1 MSKEN
6 IRVLGLPAVPFIGM
20 ILIRRR
26 AGGSPGVC
34 PWAAQAALPRSSAA
48 APAATTQTTARHLPV
63 AVHGE
68 PLLARIPSSHV
79 LVSDADSRS
88 YHPVGTISS
97 SVGTSTPVGCEIS

>member
-6 IRVLGLPAVPFIGM
+6 IWVLGLPAVPLIGI

-34 PWAAQAALPRSSAA
+34 AWAAHAAFPRSSAA
-48 APAATTQTTARHLPV
+48 APAATAQTNDRHLPV

-88 YHPVGTISS
+88 YHPVGTISCPDN
-97 SVGTSTPVGCEIS
+97 TSTPR